1 MMFNSFWNNKKILIT
16 GNTGFKGSWLSLW
29 LLMLGANV
37 YGFSL
42 KPNYDQKLFNKIFIE
57 TSDINTFSGKFFHKT
72 GDIRNLGALKEYID
86 DIQPDFVFHL
96 AAEAFV
102 RKSYQDPLKT
112 WETNVIGSINL
123 LESLRNLKNICSAVL
138 ITTDKVYKNKEWI
151 YGYRENDILGGH
163 DPYSA
168 SKAAMEIAVESYR
181 SSFCGTDAHQT
192 NKLFF
197 ATARA
202 GNVIG
207 GGDWSEDR
215 IVPDIVKAIQNKE
228 PIRLRNPASTRPWQH
243 VLDPLFGYMLLAR
256 NLHEFKTNSK
266 ENNNP
271 FATAFNFGPD
281 YLSNKSVEDLVKKII
296 AIWEGKYIIT
306 QNSSQLYESSK
317 LNLISEKAFKY
328 LNWRSKWDFH
338 VSILKTINW
347 YKDVSK
353 GESPLDCCVR
363 DILDYEQNIL

>member
-1 MMFNSFWNNKKILIT
+1 MMFNSFWKKKKILIT
-16 GNTGFKGSWLSLW
+16 GNTGFKGSWLSIW
-29 LLMLGANV
+29 LLMLGADV
-37 YGFSL
+37 YGYSL
-42 KPNYDQKLFNKIFIE
+42 KPNYDQKLFNNIFIE
-57 TSDINTFSGKFFHKT
+57 NNDINDFSGNFVHKT
-72 GDIRNLGALKEYID
+72 GDIRNLSSLKEYIN
-86 DIQPDFVFHL
+86 DIQPELVFHL

-123 LESLRNLKNICSAVL
+123 LESLKNLKNICSAVL
-138 ITTDKVYKNKEWI
+138 ITTDKVYKNEEWI
-151 YGYRENDILGGH
+151 YGYRENDRLGGH

-181 SSFCGTDAHQT
+181 SSFCGSNAHQT
-192 NKLFF
+192 NNLLF

-215 IVPDIVKAIQNKE
+215 IVPDIIKAIQNKE
-228 PIRLRNPASTRPWQH
+228 PIILRNPVSTRPWQH
-243 VLDPLFGYMLLAR
+243 VLDPLFGYMLLAQ
-256 NLHEFKTNSK
+256 NLYEYKLNSRDSQ
-266 ENNNP
+266 NP

-281 YLSNKSVEDLVKKII
+281 HFSNKSVEDLVKKII
-296 AIWEGKYIIT
+296 SIWEGEYIIN

-317 LNLISEKAFKY
+317 LNLISEKAFKL

-338 VSILKTINW
+338 YSTLKTINW
-347 YKDVSK
+347 YKDVFK
-353 GESPLDCCVR
+353 GDSPIDCCVR
-363 DILDYEQNIL
+363 DILDYEKNII

>member
-1 MMFNSFWNNKKILIT
+1 MFNSFWNKKKILIT

-42 KPNYDQKLFNKIFIE
+42 KPNSEHKLFNNIFINND
-57 TSDINTFSGKFFHKT
+57 DINNFSGNFFHKT
-72 GDIRNLGALKEYID
+72 GDIRNFNSLKEYID
-86 DIQPDFVFHL
+86 DIQPELVFHL

-102 RKSYQDPLKT
+102 TKSYHDPLKT
-112 WETNVIGSINL
+112 WETNVIGSLNL
-123 LESLRNLKNICSAVL
+123 LESLKNLKNICSVVL

-151 YGYRENDILGGH
+151 YGYRENDTLGGH

-181 SSFCGTDAHQT
+181 SSFCGNAAHQT
-192 NKLFF
+192 NNLSF

-228 PIRLRNPASTRPWQH
+228 PIKLRNPASTRPWQH
-243 VLDPLFGYMLLAR
+243 VLDPLFGYMLLAK
-256 NLHEFKTNSK
+256 NLHEFELNLR
-266 ENNNP
+266 ENQNP

-281 YLSNKSVEDLVKKII
+281 YFSNKSVEELVKKII
-296 AIWEGKYIIT
+296 SIGEGNYTINQT
-306 QNSSQLYESSK
+306 SSKFYESSK
-317 LNLISEKAFKY
+317 LNLISEKAFKC
-328 LNWRSKWDFH
+328 LNWRFKWEFDEA
-338 VSILKTINW
+338 ILKTIDW
-347 YKDVSK
+347 YKDVHK
-353 GESPLDCCVR
+353 GQSPLDCCVR
-363 DILDYEQNIL
+363 DILDYEKKIV